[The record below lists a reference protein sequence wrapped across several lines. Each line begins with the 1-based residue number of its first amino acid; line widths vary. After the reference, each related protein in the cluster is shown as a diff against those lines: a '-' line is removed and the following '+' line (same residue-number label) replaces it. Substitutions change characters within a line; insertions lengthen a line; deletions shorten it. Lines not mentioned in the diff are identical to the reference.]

1 MSQIRIYHRLESP
14 TQTPAIAQLQKKS
27 MELWGSP
34 PHNTYQSDIPKVKAY
49 EGSLPKRARGIE
61 FTTDIEPD
69 SGTPPGKGVC
79 WSNLQKGVRIAE
91 KEDGRTYAIIKVLT
105 LVNHQL

>member
-1 MSQIRIYHRLESP
+1 MGLVTKLSQVRTYHRLESP
-14 TQTPAIAQLQKKS
+14 TQTPMIAKLQENN
-27 MELWGSP
+27 MEIWGSP

-49 EGSLPKRARGIE
+49 EGSLPKGVRGIE

-79 WSNLQKGVRIAE
+79 WSDLQKGVKIEE
-91 KEDGRTYAIIKVLT
+91 KEDGRIYYY
-105 LVNHQL
+105 